1 MTILAPVP
9 CPVATPL
16 LKEPAMKPMTL
27 LSLLLMTSVAVSGDW
42 PGWRGPHGNG
52 TADGAGYPTEWSA
65 EKNIVWKFD
74 LVGRGASTPVVAGD
88 RIFVTTTTD
97 GQNVVQCI
105 GMDGTAQWSKTLG
118 TAVDGKPGK
127 DGTGANPSA
136 ATDGQFVFVYFKSG
150 DFGCFT
156 VEGEQKWHLN
166 LQDKYGEDTLWWDL
180 GTSPVLTKD
189 AVVIA
194 CMHSGPSYLAAFAKA
209 TGEIVWKQDRNL
221 GAPEEA
227 AQSYATPVVVQDA
240 GREVVVVLGADHVTT
255 HDAATGKEIWR
266 LGGLNPTNHKYFRS
280 IASAAVADGLV
291 VAPYARGESLT
302 AIRMGGEGDVTTT
315 HILWANTGTSADV
328 PTPAIANGRVFNC
341 RDSGDARGTIDCLD
355 LQTGKTIWS
364 GELEKN
370 RNTFRSSPIV
380 ADGRLYVA
388 RQDGTVFVIDAMGTE
403 FKLLA
408 KNSIADEHTVA
419 TPVFVDGKILLRT
432 DSHVFLIGN
441 KG

>member
-1 MTILAPVP
+1 MKQIA
-9 CPVATPL
+9 L
-16 LKEPAMKPMTL
+16 LTVIITTSTAM
-27 LSLLLMTSVAVSGDW
+27 SGDW
-42 PGWRGPHGNG
+42 PGWRGPHSSGL
-52 TADGAGYPTEWSA
+52 ADGAGYPTEWSA
-65 EKNIVWKFD
+65 DKNIVWSFD
-74 LVGRGASTPVVAGD
+74 LAGRGASTPAVVGD

-97 GQNVVQCI
+97 GQNVVHCI
-105 GMDGTAQWSKTLG
+105 GMDGKAQWSKTLG
-118 TAVDGKPGK
+118 AAVDGKPGK

-136 ATDGQFVFVYFKSG
+136 ATDGTFVFVYFKSG

-156 VEGEQKWHLN
+156 VEGEQKWHVN
-166 LQDKYGEDTLWWDL
+166 LQDKFGEDTLWWDL

-209 TGEIVWKQDRNL
+209 TGEILWKQDRNL

-227 AQSYATPVVVQDA
+227 AQSYATPVVVQDG
-240 GREVVVVLGADHVTT
+240 GREVIVVLGADHVTT
-255 HDAATGKEIWR
+255 HDAATGKEVWR

-302 AIRMGGEGDVTTT
+302 CIRMGGQGDVTST

-328 PTPAIANGRVFNC
+328 PTPAIANGRVFIC

-355 LQTGKTIWS
+355 LQTGKTIWT
-364 GELEKN
+364 GQLERN

-380 ADGRLYVA
+380 ADGKLYVT
-388 RQDGTVFVIDAMGTE
+388 RQDGTVFVLDAIGSE

-419 TPVFVDGKILLRT
+419 TPVFVDGRILLRT